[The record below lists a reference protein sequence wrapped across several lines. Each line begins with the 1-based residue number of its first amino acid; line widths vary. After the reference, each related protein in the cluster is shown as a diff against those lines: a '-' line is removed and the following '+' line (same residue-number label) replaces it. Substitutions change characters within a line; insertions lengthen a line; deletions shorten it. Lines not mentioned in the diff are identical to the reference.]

1 MSRTRS
7 ACCALVFADTA
18 ESTRNAAQIN
28 GFERRLMSALVRSLT
43 NEDECLA
50 HVVRLPALGQDFWL
64 ISIFRR
70 RRRRRLP
77 D

>member
-1 MSRTRS
+1 
-7 ACCALVFADTA
+7 
-18 ESTRNAAQIN
+18 
-28 GFERRLMSALVRSLT
+28 MSALVRSLT

-70 RRRRRLP
+70 RRRRLP